1 MTEEVIYRIAYSIHQ
16 KYSGLDLAHDGYSIW
31 CMAGDFLK
39 QLIIPFDR
47 HPLACKL
54 MHDTVNFYQEQYE
67 KAHTAA

>member
-1 MTEEVIYRIAYSIHQ
+1 MTEEAIYSIAYSIHQ
-16 KYSGLDLAHDGYSIW
+16 KYSDRDLAHDGYGIW

-54 MHDTVNFYQEQYE
+54 MQDTVSFYHEQYE
-67 KAHTAA
+67 KAHVAA